1 MDGINDILSSLSAD
15 DIENL
20 KNAAAE
26 LFGSPSEEEEE
37 APPETQAPDIS
48 KLLGNAQMMAKL
60 ASIMGAMNTPDCRTR
75 LLEALKPLLS
85 EKRRRRADE
94 AMQIMKLL
102 DIMPTLMQLMGGDKK

>member
-26 LFGSPSEEEEE
+26 LFGSPSEEEE

-102 DIMPTLMQLMGGDKK
+102 DMMPTLMQLMGGDKK

>member
-26 LFGSPSEEEEE
+26 FFGSPSGEE
-37 APPETQAPDIS
+37 APSETESPDIS

-60 ASIMGAMNTPDCRTR
+60 ASIMGALNTSDCRTR
-75 LLEALKPLLS
+75 LIEALKPLLS

-102 DIMPTLMQLMGGDKK
+102 DIMPTLMQFMGGDKK

>member
-1 MDGINDILSSLSAD
+1 MDGINDILSSLRAD

-26 LFGSPSEEEEE
+26 LFGSPSEEE